1 MAFYQFTQ
9 TQKIPASLD
18 AVWDFI
24 SSPGNLKQI
33 TPPYMGF
40 EVTGNSGSGKMYPGM
55 IITYIVRPLF
65 GIPLKWMTEITHVA
79 DRQYFVDEQRMGPYT
94 LWHHEHKVEA
104 IAGGVLMTDMVTY
117 IPPFGILG
125 ALANRLLIRKKLQ
138 QIFEFRTQAIVQQFG
153 LWK

>member
-18 AVWDFI
+18 VVWDFI